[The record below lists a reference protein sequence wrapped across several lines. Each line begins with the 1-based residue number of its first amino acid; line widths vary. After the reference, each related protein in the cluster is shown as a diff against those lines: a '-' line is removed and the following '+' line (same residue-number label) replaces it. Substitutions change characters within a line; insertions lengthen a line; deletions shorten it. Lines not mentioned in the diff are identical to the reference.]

1 MLNDWAVTRQDVDV
15 AIKIWG
21 PSKALLKGKTVRCKP
36 PMVQQDI
43 IEVPRE
49 IWQLHKKVT
58 LVIDFFFVNN
68 IPFFVTYSLH
78 ICFPLVTHMQ
88 NQKAIT
94 IFKALK
100 SIHTYYL
107 QRGFQIVF
115 IEGDGEFKPLEDGM
129 SELYGGPALN
139 LISANKHVPKVE
151 RKIRVIKERSRAV
164 IYSKP
169 FNLIPLLMQIH
180 LVLFVT
186 KQLNLVPVKGSV
198 LAMYNPQKI

>member
-1 MLNDWAVTRQDVDV
+1 MLNDCPVTRQDVDV

-21 PSKALLKGKTVRCKP
+21 PSVALLKGKTVRRKP

-78 ICFPLVTHMQ
+78 ICFPSVTHMQ

-94 IFKALK
+94 IFKAHK

-115 IEGDGEFKPLEDGM
+115 IEGDG
-129 SELYGGPALN
+129 
-139 LISANKHVPKVE
+139 
-151 RKIRVIKERSRAV
+151 
-164 IYSKP
+164 
-169 FNLIPLLMQIH
+169 
-180 LVLFVT
+180 
-186 KQLNLVPVKGSV
+186 
-198 LAMYNPQKI
+198 